1 MKKRYKIVIV
11 VLAVLIVLRL
21 LLPTIVLNFLNKS
34 LANMKGYYGQIED
47 IDIALYRGA
56 YKIKKLYLNKVD
68 TITQEQTEFVK
79 IKQTDL
85 SIEWNALFNGKI
97 VGEIYLEEPSVI
109 FTKEKVE
116 TKQVIQDSSEFKK
129 VFEQAMPLSVNKLEV
144 QNGRIGYRDF
154 TSKPNVDVKLT
165 DLYLLAQNLTNSTE
179 ETDILPSPV
188 KMSAT
193 IYEGQLTMDM
203 GLNLLA
209 IDPTFDMTAELKN
222 TNLVLLNEFMQAY
235 GKFDVN
241 KGEFGLY
248 TEFAAKDGGFKGYV
262 KPFIKDLDV
271 RGKED
276 QNDGFLQK
284 TWESIVGGVGVV
296 FKNQKKDQLAT
307 KVPIEGNF
315 NNPDVNILE
324 AIWQVL
330 KNAFIKALMPAVD
343 QQININSVDEEVIE
357 DKNFFQKVFG
367 GGKKKDKKEEKENDK

>member
-1 MKKRYKIVIV
+1 
-11 VLAVLIVLRL
+11 
-21 LLPTIVLNFLNKS
+21 
-34 LANMKGYYGQIED
+34 MKGYYGQIED

-165 DLYLLAQNLTNSTE
+165 NLYLLAQNLTNSTE

-188 KMSAT
+188 KMNAT
-193 IYEGQLTMDM
+193 IYEGRLTMDM

-209 IDPTFDMTAELKN
+209 NDPTFDMTAELKN

-276 QNDGFLQK
+276 QSDGFLQK

-343 QQININSVDEEVIE
+343 QQININSVDEEVTE

-367 GGKKKDKKEEKENDK
+367 GGKKKAKKEEKENNK

>member
-188 KMSAT
+188 KMNAT
-193 IYEGQLTMDM
+193 IYEGRLTMDM

-209 IDPTFDMTAELKN
+209 NDPTFDMTAELKN

-330 KNAFIKALMPAVD
+330 KNAFIKALMPSVD
-343 QQININSVDEEVIE
+343 QQININSVDEEVTE

-367 GGKKKDKKEEKENDK
+367 GGKKKDKKEEKENEK

>member
-165 DLYLLAQNLTNSTE
+165 NLYLLAQNLTNSTE

-188 KMSAT
+188 KMNAT
-193 IYEGQLTMDM
+193 IYEGRLTMDM

-209 IDPTFDMTAELKN
+209 NDPTFDMTAELKN

-276 QNDGFLQK
+276 QSDGFLQK

-343 QQININSVDEEVIE
+343 QQININSVDEEVTE

-367 GGKKKDKKEEKENDK
+367 GGKKKAKKEEKENNK

>member
-97 VGEIYLEEPSVI
+97 VGEIYLDEPSVI

-188 KMSAT
+188 KMNAT
-193 IYEGQLTMDM
+193 IYEGRLTMDM

-209 IDPTFDMTAELKN
+209 NDPTFDMTAELKN

-315 NNPDVNILE
+315 NNPDVNVLE

-330 KNAFIKALMPAVD
+330 KNAFIKALMPSVD
-343 QQININSVDEEVIE
+343 QQININSVDEEVTE

-367 GGKKKDKKEEKENDK
+367 GGKKKDKKEEKENNK

>member
-144 QNGRIGYRDF
+144 LNGRIGYRDF

-188 KMSAT
+188 KMSAN
-193 IYEGQLTMDM
+193 IYEGRLTMDM

-209 IDPTFDMTAELKN
+209 NDPTFDMTAELKN

-315 NNPDVNILE
+315 NNPDVNVLE

-330 KNAFIKALMPAVD
+330 KNAFIKALMPSVD
-343 QQININSVDEEVIE
+343 QQININSVDEEVTE

-367 GGKKKDKKEEKENDK
+367 GGKKKDKKEEKENNK

>member
-144 QNGRIGYRDF
+144 LNGRIGYRDF

-165 DLYLLAQNLTNSTE
+165 ELYLLAQNLTNSTE

-209 IDPTFDMTAELKN
+209 DDPTFDMTAELKN
-222 TNLVLLNEFMQAY
+222 TDLVLLNEFMQAY

-324 AIWQVL
+324 AVWQVL

-343 QQININSVDEEVIE
+343 QQININSVDEEVTE

>member
-209 IDPTFDMTAELKN
+209 NDPTFDMTAELKN

-307 KVPIEGNF
+307 KVPIQGKF
-315 NNPDVNILE
+315 NDPNVNVLE

-330 KNAFIKALMPAVD
+330 KNAFIKALMPSVD
-343 QQININSVDEEVIE
+343 QQININSVDEEVVE
-357 DKNFFQKVFG
+357 DKNLLQKVFG
-367 GGKKKDKKEEKENDK
+367 GGKKKDNKEKKEKEK